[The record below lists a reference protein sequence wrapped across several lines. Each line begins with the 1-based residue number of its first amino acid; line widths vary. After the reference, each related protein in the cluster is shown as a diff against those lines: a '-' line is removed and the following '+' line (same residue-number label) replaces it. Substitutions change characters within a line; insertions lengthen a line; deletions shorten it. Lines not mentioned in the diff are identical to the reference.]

1 MRASANWRS
10 SPPLVIV
17 VVCVAVFT
25 DIFLYGL
32 IVPVL
37 PFALEERIGL
47 SGKSVQRWSS
57 ILLATYGGSIL
68 IGSVFAGWIGD
79 QACRRTKQLPFLA
92 GMLIAGGATLLF
104 SLSKS
109 LGWVLIARIL
119 QGLSTAL
126 IFTIGYS
133 LLLDTVGKE
142 SIGHALGFTSMG
154 LSLGLFAGPIV
165 GGFIYDSAGYLAV
178 FGPAFALIVLE
189 IGLRLLL
196 RPTIQY
202 TRQAPPCTGLADEHS
217 SLRPGRQ
224 VSNPYVDQN
233 GPSTVEDHPL
243 SYLVILLH
251 SPRFAVAMIGM
262 ALLNTFMTA
271 FEAVLPIY
279 LHEVFTYSSTQ
290 VAVVFLSNT
299 LPMLF
304 SPLSGALVDRIGPFG
319 PALTGFALAGPS
331 MMLLAMI
338 QTDTLVNS
346 VLLRVYLFLFGCSV
360 SLAMPAMMTEISLA
374 TEAVEHAHPG
384 IFGRGAYSQAYGL
397 SNAAFAGGTL
407 AGPLYAGY
415 LREWFGWKLM
425 VISMGV
431 LSLAMAGL
439 ICGYTGGERTD
450 TTTGR
455 RDL

>member
-10 SPPLVIV
+10 SPTLVVV
-17 VVCVAVFT
+17 VVCIAVFT

-47 SGKSVQRWSS
+47 SGKDVQRWSS

-68 IGSVFAGWIGD
+68 IRSVFAGWLGD
-79 QACRRTKQLPFLA
+79 QTCKRTKQLPFLA

-104 SLSKS
+104 
-109 LGWVLIARIL
+109 
-119 QGLSTAL
+119 
-126 IFTIGYS
+126 Y
-133 LLLDTVGKE
+133 LLLDTVGNTI
-142 SIGHALGFTSMG
+142 IGHALGFTSMS

-165 GGFIYDSAGYLAV
+165 GGFIYNLAGYLAV
-178 FGPAFALIVLE
+178 YGYSCDLQPI
-189 IGLRLLL
+189 
-196 RPTIQY
+196 
-202 TRQAPPCTGLADEHS
+202 
-217 SLRPGRQ
+217 
-224 VSNPYVDQN
+224 SNANVDQN

-243 SYLVILLH
+243 SSVVILLH
-251 SPRFAVAMIGM
+251 SPRFAVAMVGM

-279 LHEVFTYSSTQ
+279 LHEVFGYKSKQ

-299 LPMLF
+299 VPMV
-304 SPLSGALVDRIGPFG
+304 SNGSFG

-338 QTDTLVNS
+338 QTDTMVNS
-346 VLLRVYLFLFGCSV
+346 VLLRGFLFLFGCSI
-360 SLAMPAMMTEISLA
+360 SLAMPAMMKEISFA

-384 IFGRGAYSQAYGL
+384 IFGREHTPRLTAWITL
-397 SNAAFAGGTL
+397 PFAGGGAL

-415 LREWFGWKLM
+415 LRDWFGWNLM
-425 VISMGV
+425 IVSMGV

-439 ICGYTGGERTD
+439 TFGYAGEDRTA
-450 TTTGR
+450 TTER

>member
-1 MRASANWRS
+1 MRASTNWRS
-10 SPPLVIV
+10 SPTLVVV
-17 VVCVAVFT
+17 VVCIAVFT

-47 SGKSVQRWSS
+47 SGKDVQRWSS

-68 IGSVFAGWIGD
+68 IRSVFAGWIGD
-79 QACRRTKQLPFLA
+79 QTCKRTKQLPFLA

-104 SLSKS
+104 
-109 LGWVLIARIL
+109 
-119 QGLSTAL
+119 
-126 IFTIGYS
+126 Y
-133 LLLDTVGKE
+133 LLLDTVGNTI
-142 SIGHALGFTSMG
+142 IGHALGFTSMS

-165 GGFIYDSAGYLAV
+165 GGFIYDLAGYLAKHPLV
-178 FGPAFALIVLE
+178 VLE

-196 RPTIQY
+196 RPTTQY
-202 TRQAPPCTGLADEHS
+202 TRQAPPCTGAADEHS
-217 SLRPGRQ
+217 SLILGSQ
-224 VSNPYVDQN
+224 VSNANVDQN

-243 SYLVILLH
+243 SSVVILLH
-251 SPRFAVAMIGM
+251 SPRFAVAMVGM

-279 LHEVFTYSSTQ
+279 LHEVFGYKSKQ

-299 LPMLF
+299 VPMVF
-304 SPLSGALVDRIGPFG
+304 SPVSGALVDRIGSFG

-338 QTDTLVNS
+338 QTDTMVNS
-346 VLLRVYLFLFGCSV
+346 VLLRGFLFLFGCSI
-360 SLAMPAMMTEISLA
+360 SLAMPAMMKEISFA

-384 IFGRGAYSQAYGL
+384 IFGREHTPRLTAWITL
-397 SNAAFAGGTL
+397 PFAGGGGGAL

-415 LREWFGWKLM
+415 LRDWFGWNLM
-425 VISMGV
+425 IVSMGV

-439 ICGYTGGERTD
+439 TFGYAGEDRTA
-450 TTTGR
+450 TTER